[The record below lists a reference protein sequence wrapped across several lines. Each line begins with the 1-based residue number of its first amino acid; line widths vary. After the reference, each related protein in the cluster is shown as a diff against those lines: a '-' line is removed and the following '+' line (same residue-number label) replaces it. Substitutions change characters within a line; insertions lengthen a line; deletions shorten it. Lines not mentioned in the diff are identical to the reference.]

1 MVPGRCRKPEG
12 ETGNT
17 RDDEGLASISTSQ
30 LPRSYPLQEAGRPE
44 LCPIMT
50 STFVFFPSAP
60 GTLAYPSPHKTLPVS
75 TLAHS
80 VPPEMWQKDT
90 LRQGHAGSQHMSV
103 LK

>member
-50 STFVFFPSAP
+50 STFVFSPSWNTCISIP
-60 GTLAYPSPHKTLPVS
+60 TQDTLPVS

-80 VPPEMWQKDT
+80 VAPEMWQKDT
-90 LRQGHAGSQHMSV
+90 LRQGHAGSQHM
-103 LK
+103 LE